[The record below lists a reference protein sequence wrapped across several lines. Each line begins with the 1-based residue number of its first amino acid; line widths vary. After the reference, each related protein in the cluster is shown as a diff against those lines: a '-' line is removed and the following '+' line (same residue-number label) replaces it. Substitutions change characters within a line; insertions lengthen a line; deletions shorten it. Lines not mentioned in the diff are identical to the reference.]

1 MPGNREELIRACT
14 IAITR
19 APERPGVTSAPARAS
34 GPGGS
39 RTSSGMPIGESTRE
53 VADAPTDPPAPADRG
68 QARLLAT
75 GSLVQQLS
83 GVAGLLA
90 MFAIVTVLARR
101 LTLEEFGVY
110 GLLTS
115 LAGYLLVIQNS
126 AASAAVRNM
135 AAARDGEARD
145 RAFSTA
151 VLIYAAA
158 GTLTGLL
165 LAVVGVV
172 LSAAVDLPAAVESQ
186 ARWGSVLIGLV
197 TAVGW
202 PITIYRD
209 ALRAHQLF
217 VRAAVIE
224 IVSLAVY
231 GALVLGLAFA
241 GADLAVLIGV
251 SGTIP
256 LLAGLGAALSA
267 RRRRLPF
274 RFRAGAATR
283 AEAADFARLA
293 GYVSLSEAAGTII
306 YALDRVILGVFKSA
320 ATVGLYE
327 GPVRAHN
334 LLRALNGALS
344 VTVLPTSAR
353 YFAEKDER
361 RLEQLLVRG
370 TRYTLALVVPLTVTG
385 MVLAPPLLEVWLGPE
400 FREGGTAMAIL
411 MSYWLVNG
419 STGVLQG
426 IVVSGGRAPVLARL
440 AWTVALSNLA
450 ISLALTPSLG
460 LEGVTIGT
468 AVPYFAIYPFFL
480 RVVLDLV
487 PVSIRTLLR
496 EAFLPAYVL
505 GAVLACALAG
515 ARIAFGLDS
524 VVPLLAVAAGGLA
537 AYWIAYYAIWLRPE
551 ERTLVRDIARGAL
564 PSRRG

>member
-1 MPGNREELIRACT
+1 MAIR
-14 IAITR
+14 
-19 APERPGVTSAPARAS
+19 
-34 GPGGS
+34 
-39 RTSSGMPIGESTRE
+39 ESTRE

-75 GSLVQQLS
+75 GSLAQQLS
-83 GVAGLLA
+83 GIAGLLA
-90 MFAIVTVLARR
+90 LFLIVTVLARR

-135 AAARDGEARD
+135 AAATNDEARD

-151 VLIYAAA
+151 TLIYAAA
-158 GTLTGLL
+158 GLITGIL
-165 LAVVGVV
+165 LAVVGIV
-172 LSAAVDLPAAVESQ
+172 LSAAVDLEPDVETQ
-186 ARWGSVLIGLV
+186 ARLGSLLIGLV

-209 ALRAHQLF
+209 ALRASQLF

-224 IVSLAVY
+224 IVSLVIY
-231 GALVLGLAFA
+231 GALVLGLTFA
-241 GADLAVLIGV
+241 GASLAVLIAV

-256 LLAGLGAALSA
+256 LLAGLGAAASA
-267 RRRRLPF
+267 LRRGLPY
-274 RFRAGAATR
+274 RFRLRAATR
-283 AEAADFARLA
+283 KEAREFAKLA
-293 GYVSLSEAAGTII
+293 WYVSLTEAAGTII

-353 YFAEKDER
+353 YFAEGDER
-361 RLEQLLVRG
+361 RLEHLLVRG
-370 TRYTLALVVPLTVTG
+370 SRYILALVVPLTVTM
-385 MVLAPPLLEVWLGPE
+385 MVLAPVILEVWLGPE

-411 MSYWLVNG
+411 MSYWLVSG
-419 STGVLQG
+419 TTGVLQG

-468 AVPYFAIYPFFL
+468 AVPYIAIYPFFL
-480 RVVLDLV
+480 RVVLKLV
-487 PVSIRTLLR
+487 PTVKFRDLAR
-496 EAFLPAYVL
+496 EAFMPAYVL
-505 GAVLACALAG
+505 GAVLAAALAA
-515 ARIAFGLDS
+515 ARILLDLDS
-524 VVPLLAVAAGGLA
+524 VIPLVAVSLGGLA
-537 AYWIAYYAIWLRPE
+537 AFWLAYYVVWLRPE
-551 ERTLVRDIARGAL
+551 ERTLVRDVAGGAL
-564 PSRRG
+564 PWRRG